1 MLGAPG
7 NISASSIEA
16 LSAEHHAICALTHPK
31 KGLEGYGSEVTFY
44 FGDRDNPAD
53 LAHRS
58 SGICGRDSGGHSDR
72 PDADAALIRQEAFAM
87 DKGRYSIIFSSLTGN
102 TKILAETIR
111 AVLPA
116 ENCDYYGVPETQE
129 LHSEILYIGFW
140 TDKGNADNATL
151 ELLSKL
157 RGKKVFLF
165 GTAGFG
171 GSVAYFQKILD
182 HVKQSVDPSN
192 TVVGEYMCQGK
203 MPQSVRDRY
212 MKMKAQPEHPANI
225 DALIENFDR
234 ALSHPD
240 EDDLE
245 RLRKIILG

>member
-1 MLGAPG
+1 MG
-7 NISASSIEA
+7 NAG
-16 LSAEHHAICALTHPK
+16 HCAF
-31 KGLEGYGSEVTFY
+31 GGGYLHSLRRADLQGSEEEMQQKSV
-44 FGDRDNPAD
+44 GS
-53 LAHRS
+53 HRGR
-58 SGICGRDSGGHSDR
+58 GICGRDSGGHSDR

-102 TKILAETIR
+102 TKKLAETIR

-116 ENCDYYGVPETQE
+116 EDCDYFGAPETAE
-129 LHSEILYIGFW
+129 LYSEMLYVGFW
-140 TDKGNADNATL
+140 TDKGNADSAAL
-151 ELLSKL
+151 GLLSKL
-157 RGKKVFLF
+157 RGKEIFLF

-171 GSVAYFQKILD
+171 GSAAYFQKILD

-225 DALIENFDR
+225 DAMIDNFDR

>member
-1 MLGAPG
+1 MKILH
-7 NISASSIEA
+7 E
-16 LSAEHHAICALTHPK
+16 LSCCGCLH
-31 KGLEGYGSEVTFY
+31 GLRRADLQGSEEEMQQKGV
-44 FGDRDNPAD
+44 GS
-53 LAHRS
+53 HRGC
-58 SGICGRDSGGHSDR
+58 GICRRDSGGHSDR
-72 PDADAALIRQEAFAM
+72 PDTDAALIRQEAFAM

-102 TKILAETIR
+102 TGQLAETIR

-116 ENCDYYGVPETQE
+116 EDCDYFGAPETAE
-129 LHSEILYIGFW
+129 LYSEMLYVGFW
-140 TDKGNADNATL
+140 TDKGNADCAAL
-151 ELLSKL
+151 GLLSKL

-171 GSVAYFQKILD
+171 GSAAYFQKILD

>member
-1 MLGAPG
+1 
-7 NISASSIEA
+7 
-16 LSAEHHAICALTHPK
+16 
-31 KGLEGYGSEVTFY
+31 
-44 FGDRDNPAD
+44 
-53 LAHRS
+53 
-58 SGICGRDSGGHSDR
+58 
-72 PDADAALIRQEAFAM
+72 M
-87 DKGRYSIIFSSLTGN
+87 DKEKYSIIFSSLTGN
-102 TKILAETIR
+102 TKKLADTIR

-116 ENCDYYGVPETQE
+116 EDCDYFGAPKAEE

-140 TDKGNADNATL
+140 TDKGNADSATL

-157 RGKKVFLF
+157 RDKKVFLF

-171 GSVAYFQKILD
+171 GSEAYFQKILE
-182 HVKQSVDPSN
+182 HVKQSVGPSN
-192 TVVGEYMCQGK
+192 SVFGEYMCQGK

-212 MKMKAQPEHPANI
+212 MKMKTQPEHPANI

-245 RLRKIILG
+245 RLRKSFWIDNRTGGFLRQYRTIPALRLKHRSGGCGTASALPRSPYRHLELCGIAIN

>member
-1 MLGAPG
+1 MG
-7 NISASSIEA
+7 NAGHCTFGCGCLRGLRRAA
-16 LSAEHHAICALTHPK
+16 LQGGEEGTQQ
-31 KGLEGYGSEVTFY
+31 KGVSG
-44 FGDRDNPAD
+44 
-53 LAHRS
+53 HR
-58 SGICGRDSGGHSDR
+58 GCGVCGRDSGGHSDR
-72 PDADAALIRQEAFAM
+72 PDTDAALIRQEAFAM

-102 TKILAETIR
+102 TKKLAETIR

-116 ENCDYYGVPETQE
+116 EDCDYFGAPETAE
-129 LHSEILYIGFW
+129 LHSGMLYVGFW
-140 TDKGNADNATL
+140 TDKGNADSAAL

-157 RGKKVFLF
+157 RDKKIFLF

-171 GSVAYFQKILD
+171 GSAAYFQKILD